1 MLLILVL
8 TQINE
13 PVQHVMDTDTKKLN
27 YNFFQILT
35 FHVNSVMEVDINQK
49 YYESLEDEKLL
60 VKF

>member
-27 YNFFQILT
+27 YNSFQILT

>member
-8 TQINE
+8 IQISE
-13 PVQHVMDTDTKKLN
+13 HVQHVMDTDTKKLN
-27 YNFFQILT
+27 YNSFQILT

>member
-8 TQINE
+8 IQISE
-13 PVQHVMDTDTKKLN
+13 HVQHVMDTDTKKLN
-27 YNFFQILT
+27 YNSFQILT

-49 YYESLEDEKLL
+49 YYESLEDEKLS